1 MASSKK
7 VDAEKQSVNEDLES
21 HRKPTPEEAQA
32 MLRGENRQHFEG
44 LGLQWGVLL
53 GGMPQQLMPQVVATV
68 LKAGGTRPAWRWNV
82 NKTDFYLMAWPKDE
96 PVRACVV
103 MAGPEGDKLHPLDAF
118 PMAEGLPNDAK
129 VAETHPWKVGVGGNV
144 AVTMTEGRSPMWFYD
159 PVFERDYD
167 MLTEGVTQTF
177 LLSGVCL
184 SIRKALLDDI
194 TITKGPPFEV
204 YAQDWLEKN
213 PGKTGL
219 DVPPLKFNLK
229 GRHLIM
235 PGRQFCEYQ
244 MRATVEDVDDCRLDR
259 MDIRIL
265 YVSFPFDDRPSLQ
278 LPLYAP
284 KSVLKDFDPKAGDEI
299 DAYVWLQGR
308 VTDQDEQLND
318 VPETPVQ

>member
-144 AVTMTEGRSPMWFYD
+144 AVTMTEANSVPSAS
-159 PVFERDYD
+159 
-167 MLTEGVTQTF
+167 T
-177 LLSGVCL
+177 LL
-184 SIRKALLDDI
+184 
-194 TITKGPPFEV
+194 
-204 YAQDWLEKN
+204 
-213 PGKTGL
+213 
-219 DVPPLKFNLK
+219 
-229 GRHLIM
+229 
-235 PGRQFCEYQ
+235 
-244 MRATVEDVDDCRLDR
+244 
-259 MDIRIL
+259 
-265 YVSFPFDDRPSLQ
+265 
-278 LPLYAP
+278 P
-284 KSVLKDFDPKAGDEI
+284 KVAI
-299 DAYVWLQGR
+299 
-308 VTDQDEQLND
+308 
-318 VPETPVQ
+318 